1 MVVVLLRIGVDDTD
15 SVSGM
20 CTTYVAAVA
29 ERRLLALGCEKHEL
43 SRLIRL
49 NPNCPFKTRGNAAL
63 SLHFKVSDTQV
74 EKAVETVLQTVEEF
88 YEKGFAET
96 QPGVVVYRGEDV
108 PDEWKMFALRTVR
121 EIVGLDEAVELA
133 EKHGAEV
140 YRFNGGRGVIGAL
153 AAIAL
158 PLENP
163 TYEAIAYRVRS
174 NWGTMRRV
182 DPSSVLELHRSGLSF
197 DSYDPETGEIRI
209 TPHTPCPVLAGV
221 RATSPEN
228 ALKGLSMVRFHEEV
242 EYVTVF
248 ATNQATDMHYIPSRI
263 PLLKPFQNV
272 VVEGRVVGRPFL
284 KKGGHVF
291 FRVGDDDGEI
301 VCAAYRQTRD
311 LRRVVQQ
318 LVEGDVVKVMGAV
331 KEKPQGLT
339 LNIEK
344 IEVLKLA
351 EQVVTRPPLCPKCGR
366 RMESLGLNKGFRC
379 GRCGEKL
386 PPEARVKNVVP
397 RQLRAGVYEAAVS
410 ARRHLTKPLSLCR

>member
-1 MVVVLLRIGVDDTD
+1 
-15 SVSGM
+15 
-20 CTTYVAAVA
+20 
-29 ERRLLALGCEKHEL
+29 
-43 SRLIRL
+43 
-49 NPNCPFKTRGNAAL
+49 
-63 SLHFKVSDTQV
+63 
-74 EKAVETVLQTVEEF
+74 
-88 YEKGFAET
+88 
-96 QPGVVVYRGEDV
+96 
-108 PDEWKMFALRTVR
+108 
-121 EIVGLDEAVELA
+121 
-133 EKHGAEV
+133 
-140 YRFNGGRGVIGAL
+140 
-153 AAIAL
+153 
-158 PLENP
+158 
-163 TYEAIAYRVRS
+163 
-174 NWGTMRRV
+174 
-182 DPSSVLELHRSGLSF
+182 
-197 DSYDPETGEIRI
+197 
-209 TPHTPCPVLAGV
+209 
-221 RATSPEN
+221 
-228 ALKGLSMVRFHEEV
+228 
-242 EYVTVF
+242 
-248 ATNQATDMHYIPSRI
+248 
-263 PLLKPFQNV
+263 
-272 VVEGRVVGRPFL
+272 EGRVVGRPFL